1 MKNLMVHKVKCMA
14 NICFICEKEVEKG
27 YKVKDSFVLETIRK
41 IKQKFKILKNNQLY
55 VCENCLESY
64 KKRRANF
71 ERNNKIN
78 LAILIIITIIMFLI
92 PLINGLDISIGS
104 IISNIILLI
113 ILAAVLGLLS
123 IFTYV
128 PAIEKEIS
136 LVQTT
141 SGAISQQ
148 QTSQT
153 IAQTNAIVPLANQP
167 NAIQPI
173 SLAQKANEIEQEIK
187 TGIEAAKTKKIKKP
201 AKKKITRKK
210 IKRKTI
216 SKSKIKPTKKLTKKI
231 KRKLKKKK

>member
-1 MKNLMVHKVKCMA
+1 MKNLMAHKVKYMA
-14 NICFICEKEVEKG
+14 NICFICEKEIEKG
-27 YKVKDSFVLETIRK
+27 YKVKDSFVLEAIRK

-55 VCENCLESY
+55 VCENCLENY

-92 PLINGLDISIGS
+92 PLINGLDLSIGN
-104 IISNIILLI
+104 IISNIIVLI

-187 TGIEAAKTKKIKKP
+187 TGIESAKTKKIKKP
-201 AKKKITRKK
+201 AKKKI
-210 IKRKTI
+210 KRKTA
-216 SKSKIKPTKKLTKKI
+216 SKSKIKPTKKLTKKL

>member
-1 MKNLMVHKVKCMA
+1 MA

-55 VCENCLESY
+55 VCENCLENY

-92 PLINGLDISIGS
+92 PLINGLDLSIGN

-187 TGIEAAKTKKIKKP
+187 TGIESAKTKKIKKP
-201 AKKKITRKK
+201 AKKKI
-210 IKRKTI
+210 KRKTT
-216 SKSKIKPTKKLTKKI
+216 SKSKIKPTKKLTKKL

>member
-1 MKNLMVHKVKCMA
+1 MA
-14 NICFICEKEVEKG
+14 NICFICEKEIEKG
-27 YKVKDSFVLETIRK
+27 YKVKDSFVLEAIRK

-55 VCENCLESY
+55 VCENCLENY

-92 PLINGLDISIGS
+92 PLINGLDLSIGN
-104 IISNIILLI
+104 IISNIIVLI

-187 TGIEAAKTKKIKKP
+187 TGIESAKTKKIKKP
-201 AKKKITRKK
+201 AKKKI
-210 IKRKTI
+210 KRKTA
-216 SKSKIKPTKKLTKKI
+216 SKSKIKPTKKLTKKL

>member
-1 MKNLMVHKVKCMA
+1 MA
-14 NICFICEKEVEKG
+14 NICFICEKEIEKG

-55 VCENCLESY
+55 VCENCLENY

-148 QTSQT
+148 QKSQT

-187 TGIEAAKTKKIKKP
+187 TGIESAKTKKIKKP
-201 AKKKITRKK
+201 AKKKI
-210 IKRKTI
+210 KRKTA
-216 SKSKIKPTKKLTKKI
+216 SKNKIKPTKKLTKKL